1 MAVRALRVVAL
12 GIALA
17 NLTLASAATVHAD
30 VPELVATL
38 TGAQVVG
45 PFPPPEPNGTGSVR
59 IFVGSDTGV
68 ICFELRLSN
77 MPDRANFGTNAFTAW
92 IGKAAPGANGPTV
105 ATFPPFGELPVPET
119 LTTGCISGLSP
130 ALVRDLFTSPA
141 QFYVE
146 VEQLNPDVFCDGVE
160 IPCSYGAIRGQLAF
174 APTAPLPNTALA
186 ASTTATPANVPALV
200 GMLLV
205 LAGVAGSWRRGPST
219 TRCSTACSRCCAART

>member
-1 MAVRALRVVAL
+1 MRALRVLAL
-12 GIALA
+12 GIAIA
-17 NLTLASAATVHAD
+17 SLTLSGAATVQAD
-30 VPELVATL
+30 VPELVGTL

-77 MPDRANFGTNAFTAW
+77 MPNWAPFGRNGFTAW

-105 ATFPPFGELPVPET
+105 ATFPPFAELPAPST

-130 ALVRDLFTSPA
+130 ALVRDLFTSPE

-146 VEQLNPDVFCDGVE
+146 VEQVNPDAPGCGVDQ
-160 IPCSYGAIRGQLAF
+160 IPCVIGDIRGQLAF
-174 APTAPLPNTALA
+174 APTQPIPNTALA
-186 ASTTATPANVPALV
+186 ASTTTTPGDERALV

-205 LAGVAGSWRRGPST
+205 LAGVAGSWRRST
-219 TRCSTACSRCCAART
+219 LKQTVEDR

>member
-1 MAVRALRVVAL
+1 MTVRALRVVAL

-17 NLTLASAATVHAD
+17 SLTLPGAATVQAD

-77 MPDRANFGTNAFTAW
+77 MPNWAPFGRNGFTAW
-92 IGKAAPGANGPTV
+92 IGKAAPGANGATV
-105 ATFPPFGELPVPET
+105 ATFAPFSELPALST

-130 ALVRDLFTSPA
+130 ALVRDLFTNPE

-146 VEQLNPDVFCDGVE
+146 VEQLNPDAPGCDGVL
-160 IPCSYGAIRGQLAF
+160 IPCVIGAIRGQLAF
-174 APTAPLPNTALA
+174 APTPPLPNTALA
-186 ASTTATPANVPALV
+186 ASTTTTPLDVPALV

-205 LAGVAGSWRRGPST
+205 LAVVAGSRRRST
-219 TRCSTACSRCCAART
+219 LKQTVEDR